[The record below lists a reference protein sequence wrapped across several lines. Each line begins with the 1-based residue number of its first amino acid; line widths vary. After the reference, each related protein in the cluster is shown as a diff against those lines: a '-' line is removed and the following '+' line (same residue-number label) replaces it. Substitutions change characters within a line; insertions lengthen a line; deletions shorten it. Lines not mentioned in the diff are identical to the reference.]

1 MNSVLKCLIDRHS
14 TLCELFHDIEK
25 RIKTE
30 NFKDEV
36 TAWNDTQYNN
46 TLNSTKKFFPNI
58 ETELAKYLFPEIY
71 TLQYQQIKDSF
82 MYDVQLFEDYTAI
95 SDDFEETSIDAKE
108 CNLESLLEDVAVLKD
123 GSHLCTCLYIIS
135 RGLVCRH
142 FFRILRASN
151 NAKFN
156 MALIASRWYK
166 DDISNN
172 IEISNNSSACNFSY
186 IQQIRNTIRP
196 QPNSKEHLSKRK
208 RYGKIYGLARHVI
221 QLAVDNDDQEPTQWM
236 EQYIKTMEQQLE
248 QAQPNS
254 SNTIIDKENTH
265 PESNNS
271 SIRVNNPLVN
281 NHTKSR
287 PTKHTRIKSVVEVL
301 KENGQNKR
309 ARKQCQN
316 CKEIS
321 GHNSRS
327 CPHPCGNCNDTSHKI
342 HQCHVISS

>member
-1 MNSVLKCLIDRHS
+1 
-14 TLCELFHDIEK
+14 
-25 RIKTE
+25 
-30 NFKDEV
+30 
-36 TAWNDTQYNN
+36 
-46 TLNSTKKFFPNI
+46 
-58 ETELAKYLFPEIY
+58 
-71 TLQYQQIKDSF
+71 

-95 SDDFEETSIDAKE
+95 SDDFEETFIDAKE
-108 CNLESLLEDVAVLKD
+108 CNLESLLKDVGESSISKLWKVKYAFPGSKSCNYIAVLKD

-172 IEISNNSSACNFSY
+172 IKISNNTSACNFSY

-208 RYGKIYGLARHVI
+208 RYGKIYGLARRVI

-248 QAQPNS
+248 QAQLNS

-281 NHTKSR
+281 NHTKGGLLNMQ
-287 PTKHTRIKSVVEVL
+287 EL
-301 KENGQNKR
+301 NQL
-309 ARKQCQN
+309 
-316 CKEIS
+316 
-321 GHNSRS
+321 
-327 CPHPCGNCNDTSHKI
+327 
-342 HQCHVISS
+342 